1 MPLTLPTLSDQLP
14 TTTHLFTDCPP
25 TTARRVSV
33 VVPVRNEADGIALTL
48 DALRNQLTISGQ
60 RLDQALYEVLVLTNN
75 CADNSYDQVRRYQ
88 QQHPSFALCVTDI
101 TLPAES
107 AHIGT
112 VRRIL
117 MDEACRRLQESG
129 HPDGIIASTD
139 GDTLV
144 DPYWISHILREIDAG
159 NDAVGGR
166 ILTYPEPGPARLPHL
181 RDTTYRHLLA
191 KAESAIDPV
200 PHDPWPCH
208 FQHFGASL
216 AVTCKAYVRAGR
228 LPVVRYLEDDAFVK
242 ALQRID
248 ARVRKSPAVR
258 VYTSA
263 RLQGRVEVGLSW
275 QLQQWAAE
283 SQAGT
288 CQQVE
293 DPSITLSRFHLRRDL
308 RLAWMQRHEPG
319 NLARLAPLA
328 RQLGVATTWLVTQL
342 TTCSYFGQCW
352 EAIDAQFASLLQAS
366 EPVAVPITEA
376 ISWLRGW
383 SAPPLTA
390 PRKGGEHPRNTLKRF
405 PSLTGSS

>member
-1 MPLTLPTLSDQLP
+1 M
-14 TTTHLFTDCPP
+14 
-25 TTARRVSV
+25 
-33 VVPVRNEADGIALTL
+33 VVPVRNEADGILLTL
-48 DALRNQLTISGQ
+48 DALRNQLTLCGQ
-60 RLDQALYEVLVLTNN
+60 RLSQDLYEVLVLTNN
-75 CADNSYDQVRRYQ
+75 CTDNSYEQIRRYQ
-88 QQHPSFALCVTDI
+88 RQHPSFALCLANI
-101 TLPAES
+101 TLAPES

-112 VRRIL
+112 VRRLL

-129 HPDGIIASTD
+129 HPQGIIASTD

-144 DPYWISHILREIDAG
+144 DPRWISHILREIDAG

-166 ILTYPEPGPARLPHL
+166 ILTYPAPGPARLPHL

-191 KAESAIDPV
+191 KAESTIDPV

-216 AVTCKAYVRAGR
+216 AVTCQAYLRAGR

-275 QLQQWAAE
+275 QLQQWADE
-283 SQAGT
+283 NRAGN

-293 DPSITLSRFHLRRDL
+293 NPSISLARFQLRRDL
-308 RLAWMQRHEPG
+308 RLAWTQRHEPG
-319 NLARLAPLA
+319 NLTRLAPLA
-328 RQLGVATTWLVTQL
+328 RRLGVSTNWLIGQL
-342 TTCSYFGQCW
+342 ATCSYFGQCW
-352 EAIDAQFASLLQAS
+352 EVMANQLSTIMQAGDS
-366 EPVAVPITEA
+366 STIPITEA
-376 ISWLRGW
+376 IAWLRAWGW
-383 SAPPLTA
+383 GQGALSGE
-390 PRKGGEHPRNTLKRF
+390 PRR
-405 PSLTGSS
+405 